1 MTGLYIV
8 AIVAFVGS
16 LLYSMHATLKSFES
30 ESR

>member
-16 LLYSMHATLKSFES
+16 LLYSMYATLKSFETKV
-30 ESR
+30 